1 MRELAEETDVTVIY
15 VTHYPEE
22 ILDMFENC
30 MLLKNGR
37 VYAKGKTE
45 ELMDTEHLSAFLD
58 YPVQVSKVN
67 GKMQIGLTVHA
78 GISELLQGQ
87 GV

>member
-1 MRELAEETDVTVIY
+1 MDI
-15 VTHYPEE
+15 
-22 ILDMFENC
+22 FQNC

-37 VYAKGKTE
+37 VYAQGKTE
-45 ELMDTEHLSAFLD
+45 ELMTTERLSAFLN
-58 YPVQVSKVN
+58 YPVQVSKLN
-67 GKMQIGLTVHA
+67 GKMQIDLTVHA